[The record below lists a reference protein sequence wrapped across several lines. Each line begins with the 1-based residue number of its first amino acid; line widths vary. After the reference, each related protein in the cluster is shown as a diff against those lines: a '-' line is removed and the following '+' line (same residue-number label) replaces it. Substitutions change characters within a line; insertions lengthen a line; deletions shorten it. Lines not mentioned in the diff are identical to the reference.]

1 MRIVLDTDVMVAAVR
16 SAAGASRAL
25 LAAIARGRGRLLVSV
40 ALLLEYEEVLARPE
54 HAGASGWSR
63 HEIAQLLDGVAAFA
77 EPVRIAYLWRPML
90 NDVDDEMV
98 LETAVN
104 GGADLLVTFNLRDLE
119 PACRRF
125 GIAALRP
132 GTALAK
138 LLETGA

>member
-1 MRIVLDTDVMVAAVR
+1 MRVVLDTDVLVAAVR
-16 SAAGASRAL
+16 SGAGASRAL
-25 LAAIARGRGRLLVSV
+25 LAAAAGGRICLLASV
-40 ALLLEYEEVLARPE
+40 ALLLEYEEVLTRQD
-54 HAGASGWSR
+54 HMRASGWSG
-63 HEIAQLLDGVAAFA
+63 HEIAQLLDGMAAFA
-77 EPVRIAYLWRPML
+77 EHVRIAYLWRPML

-132 GTALAK
+132 GPALAR
-138 LLETGA
+138 LLEIGT